1 MRRLYARLEFD
12 GVLAVAFVI
21 GAAAAF
27 VQTYSF
33 PDTAAAWPRWVIGSF
48 AALSGLLVVL
58 KLAVGG
64 KSS

>member
-12 GVLAVAFVI
+12 GLLAVGFVI

-33 PDTAAAWPRWVIGSF
+33 PETAAAWPRWVIGSF
-48 AALSGLLVVL
+48 GALSALLVVL
-58 KLAVGG
+58 KLTMGG